1 MTNSPVRVSRF
12 THLAAVTLIVASFA
26 ISEGLFAR
34 DNAGRP
40 AVGDEAADFELKTL
54 QDDKVQLSKLV
65 ADGPVVLVVLR
76 GFPGYQ
82 CPVCN
87 SQVGQFLSKAKQFDA
102 ARARIV
108 LVYPGPADGL
118 KMHADEFV
126 RGKTLP
132 DNVSLLLDPDYEFTK
147 AYHLRWEANN
157 ETAYP
162 STFVI
167 DRERKLQFAKISTT
181 HGGRASADEVLK
193 SLSGK

>member
-1 MTNSPVRVSRF
+1 MTHSPVRVLRF
-12 THLAAVTLIVASFA
+12 SFLAFVTLIVASFA
-26 ISEGLFAR
+26 ISNGLFAR
-34 DNAGRP
+34 DKAGRP
-40 AVGDEAADFELKTL
+40 AVGDVAEDFELKTL
-54 QDDKVQLSKLV
+54 QDDNVRLSKLV

-82 CPVCN
+82 CPICN
-87 SQVGQFLSKAKQFDA
+87 SQVGQFLSKAKQFDTA
-102 ARARIV
+102 KVRVV

-118 KMHADEFV
+118 KKHANEFV

-132 DNVSLLLDPDYEFTK
+132 DNFYLVLDPDYEFTK
-147 AYHLRWEANN
+147 AYNLRWDAKN

-167 DRERKLQFAKISTT
+167 DRERKFQFAKISMT

-193 SLSGK
+193 SLSGM